1 MEKLLQTKG
10 LDMNIIYN
18 IQSFML
24 YKKEYEQVMN
34 QFKDGDIY
42 HLCTTNLLHT
52 RDMSVNFVRYKRKYV
67 WWPPIKGMSYI
78 ILYDSIEYK

>member
-1 MEKLLQTKG
+1 MKLRVIIKYYGMEKLLQRKG
-10 LDMNIIYN
+10 LDMNIIYC

-24 YKKEYEQVMN
+24 PKKEYEQVMN

-52 RDMSVNFVRYKRKYV
+52 RDMSVNFVRYKRRSRYCN
-67 WWPPIKGMSYI
+67 G
-78 ILYDSIEYK
+78 